1 VKNNNLG
8 QEDLCEDFFA
18 YNLAKGT
25 LYDGGTR
32 LFLQNG
38 TYKIHTTKNY
48 LCMLFI
54 CSLELYLLFVAY
66 IQILVLKLGLQ
77 TSRVESSRAGLNS
90 NSTHENSS
98 RIEPSS

>member
-77 TSRVESSRAGLNS
+77 TSRAGLNS
-90 NSTHENSS
+90 NSTYENSS
-98 RIEPSS
+98 RVELSL

>member
-77 TSRVESSRAGLNS
+77 TSRAGLNS

-98 RIEPSS
+98 RVELSL